1 MSEQIIQAPV
11 SLPQKTFIVVC
22 PACHQK
28 KDFHLDDLPPD
39 THSPFAYE
47 CSCGRP
53 YKVLLNYRKF
63 IRKRVNLAGSFTLLT
78 DLKKIPRPCTVLDI
92 SSGGMRLASEPIK
105 NLQKGHE
112 IHSTIILDDKARTKL
127 ELRATVKQIIP
138 DKGRTIVCVEFSPL
152 NPYQQEVL
160 GFYFL

>member
-11 SLPQKTFIVVC
+11 HPQKKTFFVVC
-22 PACHQK
+22 PECHQK
-28 KDFHLDDLPPD
+28 KNFHLDDLPPN
-39 THSPFAYE
+39 TANPFPYE
-47 CSCGRP
+47 CVCGKP
-53 YKVLLNYRKF
+53 YKVLLNFRKF
-63 IRKRVNLAGSFTLLT
+63 IRKKVNLVGSFTLFT

-105 NLQKGHE
+105 NLQLGHE

-127 ELRATVKQIIP
+127 EMRATVKQIIP
-138 DKGRTIVCVEFSPL
+138 DKGRTIVCGEFFAL
-152 NPYQQEVL
+152 NPHQQQVL